1 MEKLLLQNFSS
12 KARIDELRV
21 KPGESDY
28 TITVIVRGHSTN
40 VYPRRSTSMPFL
52 FRKLRFFIVFLLK
65 SVHFKK
71 TVPRILFLSKLWYFL
86 F

>member
-52 FRKLRFFIVFLLK
+52 FRKLRFFVVLLLVKGIFFLK
-65 SVHFKK
+65 SQF
-71 TVPRILFLSKLWYFL
+71 
-86 F
+86 

>member
-1 MEKLLLQNFSS
+1 M
-12 KARIDELRV
+12 RV

-52 FRKLRFFIVFLLK
+52 FRKLRFFSSFLLVKWEKIKK
-65 SVHFKK
+65 SILKNVI
-71 TVPRILFLSKLWYFL
+71 TMVVLFLGYTLFL
-86 F
+86 KTFPFHFFNS